1 MRLVGQPVSA
11 TDDFGSIERDRWF
24 FFLCI
29 RYFFVQIDIDREIIF
44 RTGGFIYDALYS
56 AQIDGLDGG
65 GIRGGRMV
73 RFGPILL
80 GRVGIIVDY
89 SRYIVQ
95 SDRVGNDF
103 FLIVFRPFSSLL
115 PEIELYDVFLASGSC
130 LFGSLTDR
138 NTLAVNDG
146 MTMDFADTFVD
157 NMTQRIFRDCRT
169 GTQGFETDLIVQVP
183 EKLLMIRK
191 MDGRSF

>member
-115 PEIELYDVFLASGSC
+115 PEIE
-130 LFGSLTDR
+130 
-138 NTLAVNDG
+138 
-146 MTMDFADTFVD
+146 
-157 NMTQRIFRDCRT
+157 
-169 GTQGFETDLIVQVP
+169 
-183 EKLLMIRK
+183 
-191 MDGRSF
+191 

>member
-115 PEIELYDVFLASGSC
+115 PEIELYDVFFASGSC

-157 NMTQRIFRDCRT
+157 NMTQRIL
-169 GTQGFETDLIVQVP
+169 GVAVP
-183 EKLLMIRK
+183 EPKGSKPI
-191 MDGRSF
+191 

>member
-65 GIRGGRMV
+65 GMTGW
-73 RFGPILL
+73 
-80 GRVGIIVDY
+80 
-89 SRYIVQ
+89 Q
-95 SDRVGNDF
+95 N
-103 FLIVFRPFSSLL
+103 
-115 PEIELYDVFLASGSC
+115 
-130 LFGSLTDR
+130 GSL
-138 NTLAVNDG
+138 
-146 MTMDFADTFVD
+146 
-157 NMTQRIFRDCRT
+157 RT
-169 GTQGFETDLIVQVP
+169 YPLG
-183 EKLLMIRK
+183 
-191 MDGRSF
+191 